1 MKVGNRL
8 SIKEN
13 FLFWQIAYYFLVEKN
28 YRMMTIAKDQSE
40 IWLENLKDKD
50 FPIVRLKRKDLDWSN
65 WIRRD
70 LELTEINGMRIKKAY
85 FKRNLQLLNIYIS
98 PYPPV
103 DDYYDLFQD
112 DSQNERE
119 KLNLQNLLIDG
130 TNLPESIHKLSL
142 LLNIDQWPYPLKDS
156 YEPLEV
162 EALKHQVLQFALHEA
177 KKEKKLLESGKPIFT
192 YIFLAI
198 QIIVFLMMEYIG
210 RGFGGSQNLLVLDL
224 FGAKVNERILAG
236 EWWRFITPVF
246 LHIGFFHLFMNSL
259 ALYYLGSSV
268 ERIFG
273 TVRFVLI
280 YLFSGFFGT
289 LASFIFNDHIAAGA
303 SGAIFG
309 CFGALVYF
317 GLRHPSTFQ
326 RMAGMNILGLL
337 AFNLVLGFVLPSIDN
352 AGHIGGLIGGFL
364 AAGIVNVPKQ
374 INWKVQ
380 LPLFG
385 FTWAVTLFAL
395 YFGFHIAN

>member
-1 MKVGNRL
+1 M
-8 SIKEN
+8 S
-13 FLFWQIAYYFLVEKN
+13 
-28 YRMMTIAKDQSE
+28 IAKNQTE

-50 FPIVRLKRKDLDWSN
+50 FPVVRLKRKDLDWSN

-70 LELTEINGMRIKKAY
+70 LELVEVNGMRIRKAY
-85 FKRNLQLLNIYIS
+85 FKRNLQILNIYVS
-98 PYPPV
+98 PYPPI
-103 DDYYDLFQD
+103 DNYNELFQE
-112 DSQNERE
+112 DSHLDRE
-119 KLNLQNLLIDG
+119 KLTVKSILIDG
-130 TNLPESIHKLSL
+130 TNLPESIHKLNL
-142 LLNIDQWPYPLKDS
+142 MLNIDQWQYPIKDS

-162 EALKHQVLQFALHEA
+162 EALKHQVLQYALHQA
-177 KKEKKLLESGKPIFT
+177 KKEKKLLESGKPFFI

-198 QIIVFLMMEYIG
+198 QIIVFFMMEYVG
-210 RGFGGSQNLLVLDL
+210 RGAYGSQNIYVLDM

-236 EWWRFITPVF
+236 EWWRFITPMF

-259 ALYYLGSSV
+259 ALYYLGGSV

-273 TVRFVLI
+273 NVRFVLI
-280 YLFSGFFGT
+280 YIFSGFFGT

-326 RMAGMNILGLL
+326 RMAGMNIIGLL
-337 AFNLVLGFVLPSIDN
+337 VFNLILGFVLPGIDN

-374 INWKVQ
+374 YNREVQ
-380 LPLFG
+380 LPIFG
-385 FTWAVTLFAL
+385 LTLAITLFAL
-395 YFGFHIAN
+395 YYGFYIAN